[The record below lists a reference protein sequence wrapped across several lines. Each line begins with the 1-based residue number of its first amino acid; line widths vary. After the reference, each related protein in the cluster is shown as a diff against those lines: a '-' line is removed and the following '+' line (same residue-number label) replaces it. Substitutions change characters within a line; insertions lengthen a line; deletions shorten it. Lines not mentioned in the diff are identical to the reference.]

1 MLEFVATGND
11 LDAAA
16 AVAAELGGVTYT
28 AAPDDPRELPFRALV
43 RAITDDM
50 RAIQPAAGV
59 GSYLVFSRV
68 VRSRPEPAVAGEPST
83 GVTALFPM
91 LRHPDLDHHQSD
103 AHWRD
108 IHAPLAQ
115 IHHPGMWD
123 YTQLSV
129 IHTFS
134 GPELDGFALCS
145 FASMQDLKERFFTD
159 DEARS
164 IIRADVA
171 TFASPNSP
179 RRVVATE
186 TIYGVRPPARPAFW
200 PHD

>member
-16 AVAAELGGVTYT
+16 AVAAELGGVSYT

-43 RAITDDM
+43 RAETDDI
-50 RAIQPAAGV
+50 RALEPAAGV
-59 GSYLVFSRV
+59 GSYLIFSRV
-68 VRSRPEPAVAGEPST
+68 IRARPEPIVAGEAST
-83 GVTALFPM
+83 GVTAVFPM
-91 LRHPDLDHHQSD
+91 LRHQDLEHHQSD

-123 YTQLSV
+123 YTQLS
-129 IHTFS
+129 ITHSFS
-134 GPELDGFALCS
+134 GPALDGFALCS
-145 FASMQDLKERFFTD
+145 FASAKDLKERFFTD
-159 DEARS
+159 DEARA
-164 IIRADVA
+164 IIHADVA
-171 TFASPNSP
+171 SFANPDSP

-186 TIYGVRPPARPAFW
+186 TIYGARPPARPPFW
-200 PHD
+200 PND